1 LDALH
6 RPTQQSRGCAE
17 VWSVNDALIMND
29 WAANEHMDT
38 TTAGPATSDRLSRRN
53 SHQAA
58 FEATLKEVFLSQQIQ
73 LVEPLAKATKET
85 VVYGGF
91 YHGEEVAVK
100 IFVPTVDEIEDAV
113 SAFGAFKVECEKT
126 MILSRR
132 SNAILQV
139 IEYGDADVPADL
151 PDVLREFFPL
161 NIIPFM
167 ITERAR
173 FGSLDRVFK
182 GRSHLPGFDRVS
194 LLEALTRATDGI
206 KEAHDHHVAH
216 RDIKPQ
222 NILIFAPGQGKIA
235 DFGIARWRS
244 RRTSKEAV
252 LLTPKYASPEQA
264 FYALTGERE
273 SLVDMRGDI
282 YSWAIMVYEVVTS
295 THPFAWAIRGIK
307 DPLVSQR
314 TLLKAIAANDRRGF
328 QTTGD
333 ITFDSLIYNCT
344 CDLKHRVADIALA
357 NKVLRQF
364 TQRVKIQAQQMEN
377 DRTDKVRV
385 IPDPEQQ
392 LQLRPK
398 K

>member
-1 LDALH
+1 MVELD
-6 RPTQQSRGCAE
+6 RF
-17 VWSVNDALIMND
+17 
-29 WAANEHMDT
+29 AADRHET
-38 TTAGPATSDRLSRRN
+38 TTAAPAVSETLRRRLA
-53 SHQAA
+53 HQAA
-58 FEATLKEVFLSQQIQ
+58 FEATLKEVFLQQQVQ
-73 LVEPLAKATKET
+73 LVEPIAKASKET

-100 IFVPTVDEIEDAV
+100 IFVPMVEELEDAV

-132 SNAILQV
+132 SKAILPV
-139 IEYGDADVPADL
+139 IEYGDADLPRDL
-151 PDVLREFFPL
+151 AEELREFFPINL
-161 NIIPFM
+161 LPFM

-194 LLEALTRATDGI
+194 LLDAVCRATDGI
-206 KEAHDHHVAH
+206 KEAHDHQVAH

-244 RRTSKEAV
+244 RRSSKDAV

-264 FYALTGERE
+264 FFALTGEHE
-273 SLVDMRGDI
+273 AMVDLRGDV
-282 YSWAIMVYEVVTS
+282 YSWAIVVYEVVTGA
-295 THPFAWAIRGIK
+295 HPFTWAIRGIK

-314 TLLKAIAANDRRGF
+314 TLLKAIAVNDRRGF

-364 TQRVKIQAQQMEN
+364 TQRVKLQQTQDSAASAAPAQRPSEAVRKRPQA
-377 DRTDKVRV
+377 
-385 IPDPEQQ
+385 
-392 LQLRPK
+392 
-398 K
+398 

>member
-1 LDALH
+1 M
-6 RPTQQSRGCAE
+6 T
-17 VWSVNDALIMND
+17 D
-29 WAANEHMDT
+29 WGDGDHLET
-38 TTAGPATSDRLSRRN
+38 TTAGPATSDLLQRRQL
-53 SHQAA
+53 HQAA

-73 LVEPLAKATKET
+73 LVEPIAKASKET

-100 IFVPTVDEIEDAV
+100 IFIPAVSDLEDAV
-113 SAFGAFKVECEKT
+113 AAFGAFKVECEKT

-132 SNAILQV
+132 SKSILQV
-139 IEYGDADVPADL
+139 IEYGDAEIPADL
-151 PDVLREFFPL
+151 ADELREFFPVHL
-161 NIIPFM
+161 LPFM

-182 GRSHLPGFDRVS
+182 GRSHLPGFDRIS
-194 LLEALTRATDGI
+194 LLEALARATDGI
-206 KEAHDHHVAH
+206 KEAHDHQVAH

-244 RRTSKEAV
+244 RRSSKEAV
-252 LLTPKYASPEQA
+252 LLTPKYSSPEQA

-273 SLVDMRGDI
+273 TLVDMRGDI
-282 YSWAIMVYEVVTS
+282 YSWAIMVYEVVTGI
-295 THPFAWAIRGIK
+295 HPFAWAIRGIK
-307 DPLVSQR
+307 DPMVSQR

-328 QTTGD
+328 QPTGD

-344 CDLKHRVADIALA
+344 CELKHRVADIAVA

-364 TQRVKIQAQQMEN
+364 IQRLKLQQHQEQLAGDPHESTQAVAPPMPP
-377 DRTDKVRV
+377 TPSAAVR
-385 IPDPEQQ
+385 
-392 LQLRPK
+392 RPLA
-398 K
+398 

>member
-1 LDALH
+1 
-6 RPTQQSRGCAE
+6 
-17 VWSVNDALIMND
+17 MND
-29 WAANEHMDT
+29 WGGENHLET
-38 TTAGPATSDRLSRRN
+38 TTAGPATSDLLRRRN
-53 SHQAA
+53 THQAA

-100 IFVPTVDEIEDAV
+100 IFVPAVEELEDAV

-132 SNAILQV
+132 SNSILQV
-139 IEYGDADVPADL
+139 IEYGDAEVPDTL
-151 PDVLREFFPL
+151 EDELKEFFPVHIL
-161 NIIPFM
+161 PFM

-182 GRSHLPGFDRVS
+182 GRTHLPGFDRVS
-194 LLEALTRATDGI
+194 LLEALSRATDGI
-206 KEAHDHHVAH
+206 KEAHDHQVAH

-244 RRTSKEAV
+244 RRTSKESV

-273 SLVDMRGDI
+273 TLVDMRGDI
-282 YSWAIMVYEVVTS
+282 YSWAIMVYEVVTGI
-295 THPFAWAIRGIK
+295 HPFNWALSGIK

-364 TQRVKIQAQQMEN
+364 TQRAKLQAQQMERDSTEKN
-377 DRTDKVRV
+377 RT
-385 IPDPEQQ
+385 IPDEE
-392 LQLRPK
+392 RPMRRK
-398 K
+398 MPPG

>member
-1 LDALH
+1 
-6 RPTQQSRGCAE
+6 
-17 VWSVNDALIMND
+17 
-29 WAANEHMDT
+29 
-38 TTAGPATSDRLSRRN
+38 
-53 SHQAA
+53 
-58 FEATLKEVFLSQQIQ
+58 
-73 LVEPLAKATKET
+73 VEPLAKATKET

-100 IFVPTVDEIEDAV
+100 VFVPAVEGLEYAV

-132 SNAILQV
+132 SNSILQV
-139 IEYGDADVPADL
+139 IEYGDAEVPDDL
-151 PDVLREFFPL
+151 PQELREFFPVHL
-161 NIIPFM
+161 LPFM
-167 ITERAR
+167 VTERAR
-173 FGSLDRVFK
+173 FGSLDRVYK
-182 GRSHLPGFDRVS
+182 GRTHLPGFDRVS
-194 LLEALTRATDGI
+194 LLEAVSRATDGI
-206 KEAHDHHVAH
+206 KEAHDHQVAH

-273 SLVDMRGDI
+273 TLVDMRGDI
-282 YSWAIMVYEVVTS
+282 YSWAILVYEVVTGI
-295 THPFAWAIRGIK
+295 HPFGWAIRGIK

-364 TQRVKIQAQQMEN
+364 TQRAKLQAQQMEN
-377 DRTDKVRV
+377 DATAKVKIIADIARPSLRNK
-385 IPDPEQQ
+385 IPE
-392 LQLRPK
+392 
-398 K
+398 

>member
-1 LDALH
+1 
-6 RPTQQSRGCAE
+6 
-17 VWSVNDALIMND
+17 MND
-29 WAANEHMDT
+29 WGNGDHLET
-38 TTAGPATSDRLSRRN
+38 TTAGLANSDLLHRRTL
-53 SHQAA
+53 HQAA
-58 FEATLKEVFLSQQIQ
+58 FEATLKEVFLAQQIQ
-73 LVEPLAKATKET
+73 LVEPLAKASKET
-85 VVYGGF
+85 VVYGGL

-100 IFVPTVDEIEDAV
+100 VFVPAVEELEDAV

-132 SNAILQV
+132 SKAILQV
-139 IEYGDADVPADL
+139 IEYGDADVPDDL
-151 PDVLREFFPL
+151 AQELREFFPVHIL
-161 NIIPFM
+161 PFM

-182 GRSHLPGFDRVS
+182 GRVHLPGFDRVN
-194 LLEALTRATDGI
+194 LLEALARATDGI
-206 KEAHDHHVAH
+206 KEAHDHQVAH

-222 NILIFAPGQGKIA
+222 NILIFGPGQGKIA

-252 LLTPKYASPEQA
+252 LLTPKYSSPEQA

-273 SLVDMRGDI
+273 TLVDMRGDI
-282 YSWAIMVYEVVTS
+282 YSWAIMVYEVVTG
-295 THPFAWAIRGIK
+295 THPFAWAIRGIR
-307 DPLVSQR
+307 DPVVSQR

-333 ITFDSLIYNCT
+333 ITFDSLVYNCT

-364 TQRVKIQAQQMEN
+364 IQRLKLQQAQE
-377 DRTDKVRV
+377 
-385 IPDPEQQ
+385 PDPLAVTQPVSLPIQ
-392 LQLRPK
+392 TNRR
-398 K
+398 